1 MPVAVA
7 LDFETADK
15 YPDSACAL
23 GMTRIEGEKI
33 TESWYSLIR
42 PPRPEVHFTEIHGL
56 TWDML
61 KDQLDFASLWPSI
74 AAFLEGAELLIAHNA
89 SFDRSVLAGCCRS
102 SGLKVPDLPFA
113 CTVKGSRR
121 GLMLPHHRLNDVC
134 CYLGIPLDHHKAD
147 SDALAAA
154 KIYLHLRTL
163 GLTDEDMIL
172 ASVKKPFSS
181 PLHSSTQKK
190 SALP

>member
-1 MPVAVA
+1 MHIAVA

-23 GMTRIEGEKI
+23 GMTRIEDEKI
-33 TESWYSLIR
+33 TKSWYSLIR

-61 KDQLDFASLWPSI
+61 KDQMIFAALWPSI
-74 AAFLEGAELLIAHNA
+74 EAFLEGAELLIAHNA
-89 SFDRSVLAGCCRS
+89 SFDRNVLAGCCRS
-102 SGLKVPDLPFA
+102 SGLNAPDLPFA

-134 CYLGIPLDHHKAD
+134 SYLGIPLDHHKAD

-154 KIYLHLRTL
+154 KIYLHLRSL
-163 GLTDEDMIL
+163 GLKDEDML
-172 ASVKKPFSS
+172 LPSVKKTFSS
-181 PLHSSTQKK
+181 PSIVPHKKK
-190 SALP
+190 SVLF